1 MAELTDNLLSEI
13 KEGVLTLT
21 LNRQREGNALTHDM
35 AERLLA
41 SLAKAEKDTLI
52 RLVLLQG
59 AGHSFCSGVSAEVLR
74 QRRESHAPPSAG
86 DDLRRLFNP
95 LIRQIRRME
104 KPVVA
109 SVSGLAAGVG
119 AGLCFACDIKVCS
132 VTAKFVLSAA
142 QLGLVPDAG
151 IAHMLVRAMGLSLAL
166 EHAWTAKPFSA
177 RQAEH
182 FGLVNAVVP
191 SDELAKA
198 THDAVQRILAAPP
211 RAVALT
217 KRVFERALVNDL
229 DAQLDYEAH
238 VQDALGKTADHRE
251 GLASILD
258 GRPPRFTGG

>member
-1 MAELTDNLLSEI
+1 MAELTDSLLTEI
-13 KEGVLTLT
+13 KDGVLSLT

-35 AERLLA
+35 AQCLLA
-41 SLAKAEKDTLI
+41 SLAKAEKDALI
-52 RLVLLQG
+52 RLVLIQG
-59 AGHSFCSGVSAEVLR
+59 AGAAFCSGVSLETLK
-74 QRRESHAPPSAG
+74 QRRASAGHPSAG
-86 DDLRRLFNP
+86 DDLRKHFNP

-109 SVSGLAAGVG
+109 SVNGLAAGVG
-119 AGLCFACDIKVCS
+119 ASLCFACDIRICS

-142 QLGLVPDAG
+142 DIALIPDAG
-151 IAHMLVRAMGLSLAL
+151 IAHVLVRSMGLPLAL
-166 EHAWTAKPFSA
+166 EHAWTAKPISV

-198 THDAVQRILAAPP
+198 TRDTVARILAAPP
-211 RAVALT
+211 RAVALA
-217 KRVFERALVNDL
+217 KRVFERALVNDW

-251 GLASILD
+251 GLAALLD
-258 GRPPRFTGG
+258 GRPPKFRGE

>member
-1 MAELTDNLLSEI
+1 MSELAEGLLSEI

-21 LNRQREGNALTHDM
+21 LNRQREGNALTHET
-35 AERLLA
+35 AERLLS
-41 SLAKAEKDTLI
+41 SLVKAEKDALI
-52 RLVLLQG
+52 RLVVLQG
-59 AGHSFCSGVSAEVLR
+59 AGHSFCSGVSAEVLKR
-74 QRRESHAPPSAG
+74 RREAPAAPSAG
-86 DDLRRLFNP
+86 DDLRKLFNP
-95 LIRQIRRME
+95 LIRQIRLME

-109 SVSGLAAGVG
+109 SVNGLAAGIG
-119 AGLCFACDIKVCS
+119 ATLCFACDVKVCS
-132 VTAKFVLSAA
+132 VTAKFVVNAA

-151 IAHMLVRAMGLSLAL
+151 VAHMLVRSIGLSLAL
-166 EHAWTAKPFSA
+166 VHAWTAKPFSA
-177 RQAEH
+177 RQAEE

-198 THDAVQRILAAPP
+198 TRGVVERILAAPP

-229 DAQLDYEAH
+229 DAQLDYEGH

-251 GLASILD
+251 GVASLLD